1 MEKMRSRV
9 LSDGWVVNLPI
20 GDLGWKIRWIRFFPL
35 ESRLYLHTFAI
46 AAPLFR
52 PGQCSSAG
60 CSCDGHCMC
69 FVGLAHFFTVP
80 CSSVC
85 EFLFTSINIAHVPSN
100 STKRTKQSNSSSSS
114 ASTSTVV
121 AASAAAAVGAIAGT
135 YFYKQRNNDNKMEG
149 IKTQVEG
156 LTKQVKGALH
166 LGRPA
171 GSTKGSP
178 PKEGER
184 KYLIGGNWKCNGN
197 VASLTELIDTFNK
210 AGPIPANAKVAI
222 CAPFIHIPL
231 CLSKLREDIAVGAQN
246 CGVNEKEGAYTGEIC
261 ASQLKDIG
269 CVWVVIGHSERREG
283 FGMAGEDSELVA
295 KKVKVALDAGLKVMF
310 AIGEK
315 KEERENGTTN
325 DVCASQ
331 LAPAAKLLEEKDW
344 ENVAIAYEPVWA
356 IGTGLT
362 ATPEMA
368 QETHAFIR
376 KWMSENVSEAV
387 AKAIRIQYGGSMKGA
402 NAKDLLAQPDIDGGL
417 IGGASLKADFFNVI
431 NGVSQDE

>member
-1 MEKMRSRV
+1 M
-9 LSDGWVVNLPI
+9 
-20 GDLGWKIRWIRFFPL
+20 
-35 ESRLYLHTFAI
+35 
-46 AAPLFR
+46 
-52 PGQCSSAG
+52 
-60 CSCDGHCMC
+60 
-69 FVGLAHFFTVP
+69 
-80 CSSVC
+80 
-85 EFLFTSINIAHVPSN
+85 INIAHVTSN

-114 ASTSTVV
+114 ASVSTVV

-156 LTKQVKGALH
+156 LTKQVKGALQ

-184 KYLIGGNWKCNGN
+184 KYLIGGNWKCNGT

-210 AGPIPANAKVAI
+210 AGPIPANAEVAI

-246 CGVNEKEGAYTGEIC
+246 CGVNDKEGAYTGEIC

-376 KWMSENVSEAV
+376 KWMSENVGEAV
-387 AKAIRIQYGGSMKGA
+387 ANAIRIQYGGSMKGA